1 MLLDREL
8 HDGYISIGVHE
19 HQRHP
24 CSVIKATMVV
34 KVAAQARLMKK
45 IGHPPRKVWRTAR
58 VIPQPVEFSGEP
70 VKIVDCFGRFH
81 GVNHR
86 PWRIPVGGYAEHRL
100 GVQVSVAER
109 GKELT
114 RRDILEIQCGCAV
127 RYK

>member
-1 MLLDREL
+1 MRIEK
-8 HDGYISIGVHE
+8 E
-19 HQRHP
+19 
-24 CSVIKATMVV
+24 VIKFS
-34 KVAAQARLMKK
+34 AALA
-45 IGHPPRKVWRTAR
+45 PRAGGSIFITCA
-58 VIPQPVEFSGEP
+58 GEP

-114 RRDILEIQCGCAV
+114 RRDILEIQ
-127 RYK
+127 